1 MKSKSRIILSSL
13 IGLMI
18 VVMCCSCGSF
28 VKNSY
33 NSLNTAAITAD
44 TSMKI
49 VSDLYKNGQLNDND
63 LKNIEPVYTKFRFS
77 YLASV
82 SALEAYKRAET
93 SENEDKLIVS
103 LVILDNVMNEFM
115 VLIQEYA
122 ITKTKVE

>member
-49 VSDLYKNGQLNDND
+49 VSDLYKNGQLKDAD

-103 LVILDNVMNEFM
+103 LTELNNFVIELTALVYK
-115 VLIQEYA
+115 YA
-122 ITKTKVE
+122 EVNN

>member
-1 MKSKSRIILSSL
+1 MKSKSRILLSSL

-18 VVMCCSCGSF
+18 VTMCCSCGSF

-63 LKNIEPVYTKFRFS
+63 LKNIEPVYTKFRFT
-77 YLASV
+77 YLATV
-82 SALEAYKRAET
+82 SALEAYKRYET
-93 SENEDKLIVS
+93 SENEDKLVVS
-103 LVILDNVMNEFM
+103 LTELNNLVIELTALVYK
-115 VLIQEYA
+115 YA
-122 ITKTKVE
+122 EANN

>member
-103 LVILDNVMNEFM
+103 LTELNNFVIEFTAL
-115 VLIQEYA
+115 VYKYA
-122 ITKTKVE
+122 EVNN

>member
-103 LVILDNVMNEFM
+103 LTELNNFVIELTALVYK
-115 VLIQEYA
+115 YA
-122 ITKTKVE
+122 EVNN

>member
-49 VSDLYKNGQLNDND
+49 VSDLYKNGQLKDAD

-82 SALEAYKRAET
+82 SALEAYKRVET

-103 LVILDNVMNEFM
+103 LTELNNFVIEFTAL
-115 VLIQEYA
+115 VYKYA
-122 ITKTKVE
+122 EVNN